1 MKSNFDVLPGTSS
14 KYSRNELIRKFYVPM
29 LFLVLLILATIITG
43 GSFLGGDNIFNVA
56 ERASI
61 VGIVAIG
68 QTLVILTGGID
79 LSVSAIMTVGFTI
92 QATMAEA
99 GTNPG
104 LAALIAIIVC
114 ALIGLINGLLISRTK
129 IPPFMVTLSTSMIFN
144 ALAIFLTKAKALRFY
159 QFQDFINNGLNLGNF
174 GARLLPTF
182 TWLVL
187 TLLVFVIFIK
197 TKLGVNV
204 PAIGGNSRA
213 AFLSGVKANRTLIL
227 IYVLS
232 GIFSALAALIL
243 GYRLAILNPHSA
255 ESFLLESIAAVVIG
269 GTNTS
274 GGEGS
279 LLGTLFGAVIIAMLV
294 NLMNIL
300 MVNTYLQFAI
310 KGLLLLLI
318 VAQVQLLS
326 KRKS

>member
-1 MKSNFDVLPGTSS
+1 
-14 KYSRNELIRKFYVPM
+14 M

-99 GTNPG
+99 GTNSG
-104 LAALIAIIVC
+104 IAALIAIAVC

-182 TWLVL
+182 MWLVL

-227 IYVLS
+227 IYILS